1 MNALFGDATT
11 AMATPVSRAADSIRG
26 ESVDSLRIG
35 EHGADMAVPGLDI
48 EPPSVTIKDGRP
60 ILSRQNSDASSIMS
74 TIREEG
80 LGGWISNMVQRNGKD
95 SENGGSG
102 KYKRVGEGD
111 DV

>member
-1 MNALFGDATT
+1 
-11 AMATPVSRAADSIRG
+11 
-26 ESVDSLRIG
+26 
-35 EHGADMAVPGLDI
+35 
-48 EPPSVTIKDGRP
+48 
-60 ILSRQNSDASSIMS
+60 MS